1 MRVQDN
7 TEREKTI
14 VKNYKDT
21 DMEKIDKIVN
31 NKSIGRT
38 QNKRK
43 KNMNKNFGKKIKNEK
58 MKESLS
64 IESLESEIQKNWEI
78 LGRDTDGN
86 KKLEKAQL

>member
-1 MRVQDN
+1 MD
-7 TEREKTI
+7 E
-14 VKNYKDT
+14 
-21 DMEKIDKIVN
+21 IDKIVN
-31 NKSIGRT
+31 NKSIRRT

-78 LGRDTDGN
+78 LGRDSNGN
-86 KKLEKAQL
+86 KKAEKHLL

>member
-1 MRVQDN
+1 MQDN
-7 TEREKTI
+7 IESEKT
-14 VKNYKDT
+14 VEKNYKDT
-21 DMEKIDKIVN
+21 DMEEINKMVN
-31 NKSIGRT
+31 NKSIGKT

-43 KNMNKNFGKKIKNEK
+43 KNMNKNSGKKIKNEK